1 MADQQMEPL
10 FSMRD
15 IEKLGWS
22 TRKVVKDNDV
32 AIVTKF
38 GFEAEPTADQL
49 RTLHNL
55 LKHGGPLSVT
65 FRSPK
70 IQMELEL
77 EGIEQSKAEA
87 GESTE
92 QP

>member
-1 MADQQMEPL
+1 MPGEKMEPL

-22 TRKVVKDNDV
+22 TRKVVKDADV

-38 GFEAEPTADQL
+38 NFEAEPTADQL
-49 RTLHNL
+49 RTLHLL

-77 EGIEQSKAEA
+77 ESINKEKADA
-87 GESTE
+87 GELTE

>member
-1 MADQQMEPL
+1 MPDQKMEPL

-22 TRKVVKDNDV
+22 TRKVVKDDEV

-55 LKHGGPLSVT
+55 LQYGGPLSVT

-70 IQMELEL
+70 IQMEMEL
-77 EGIEQSKAEA
+77 EGIGEGKAEA
-87 GESTE
+87 GEPPE
-92 QP
+92 EP